1 MTGIRASYK
10 NRAAKRVRTGYF
22 SGSTWMAI
30 IVPRPKRSRSR
41 RSISTVWS
49 CDSLTVISPSTRMC
63 TSMAIEAPMR
73 RVRRLWGSLTAGS
86 AETMRRISSSVSA
99 GSDCSSSSPRPE
111 RIRSRAILK
120 IKTATTSAAIGSAIR
135 HVSPRKKAQPM
146 PTSVPSDESASL
158 RWCQAL
164 ATTLGLSIARPTRT
178 V

>member
-1 MTGIRASYK
+1 
-10 NRAAKRVRTGYF
+10 
-22 SGSTWMAI
+22 MAI

-99 GSDCSSSSPRPE
+99 GSDCSSSSPSPE

-120 IKTATTSAAIGSAIR
+120 MKTATTSAAIGSAIR
-135 HVSPRKKAQPM
+135 HFSPRKKAQPM
-146 PTSVPSDESASL
+146 PTSVPSDESHRCGGAR
-158 RWCQAL
+158 RWPQRWGCRSHVRH
-164 ATTLGLSIARPTRT
+164 GPYSGRESPWPRSKARRR
-178 V
+178 